1 MLTTQYQRLRA
12 LLVGV
17 ALAAALATTA
27 ASGAMALEIGKPAPD
42 FSLPGTTGEMISLR
56 QFRGKKIVLLEFFG
70 AAFAP
75 T

>member
-1 MLTTQYQRLRA
+1 MRRL
-12 LLVGV
+12 LLIAVLFA
-17 ALAAALATTA
+17 ALAATAGPEALA
-27 ASGAMALEIGKPAPD
+27 LELGKPAPD
-42 FSLPGTTGEMISLR
+42 FSLPTATGETISLR

>member
-1 MLTTQYQRLRA
+1 MLTIRKQGMLRL
-12 LLVGV
+12 LLGV
-17 ALAAALATTA
+17 VLAAALGPTA
-27 ASGAMALEIGKPAPD
+27 ASDAMALEIGKPAPD
-42 FSLPGTTGEMISLR
+42 FSLPGTTGETVSLR

>member
-1 MLTTQYQRLRA
+1 MRRLI
-12 LLVGV
+12 LVA
-17 ALAAALATTA
+17 ALAAAISATA
-27 ASGAMALEIGKPAPD
+27 GPEALALELGKPAPD
-42 FSLPGTTGEMISLR
+42 FSLPAATGETVSLR

>member
-1 MLTTQYQRLRA
+1 MLTNGKQGMRRL
-12 LLVGV
+12 LLSV
-17 ALAAALATTA
+17 ALAAALSTTTVADAT
-27 ASGAMALEIGKPAPD
+27 ALEIGKPAPD
-42 FSLPGTTGEMISLR
+42 FSLPGTSGETVSLR

>member
-1 MLTTQYQRLRA
+1 MHRLFLIA
-12 LLVGV
+12 VLAATLAATAAPE
-17 ALAAALATTA
+17 ALA
-27 ASGAMALEIGKPAPD
+27 LELGKPAPD
-42 FSLPGTTGEMISLR
+42 FSLPAATGETISLR

>member
-1 MLTTQYQRLRA
+1 MLTIRKQGTRG
-12 LLVGV
+12 LLLGV
-17 ALAAALATTA
+17 ALTAALGLTA
-27 ASGAMALEIGKPAPD
+27 ASDAMALEIGKPAPD
-42 FSLPGTTGEMISLR
+42 FSLPGTTGETVSLR

>member
-1 MLTTQYQRLRA
+1 MLTIRKERMRRL
-12 LLVGV
+12 LLGV

-27 ASGAMALEIGKPAPD
+27 ASDAMALEIGKPAPD
-42 FSLPGTTGEMISLR
+42 FSLPGTTGETVSLR

-70 AAFAP
+70 AAFSP

>member
-1 MLTTQYQRLRA
+1 MRRLFLIA
-12 LLVGV
+12 I
-17 ALAAALATTA
+17 LAATLAATT
-27 ASGAMALEIGKPAPD
+27 GPEVLALELGKPAPD
-42 FSLPGTTGEMISLR
+42 FSLPGTTGETVTLR

>member
-1 MLTTQYQRLRA
+1 MLTRRNQGLRA
-12 LLVGV
+12 GLIGLTLAATVATTLPSGAV
-17 ALAAALATTA
+17 ALEL
-27 ASGAMALEIGKPAPD
+27 GKPAPD
-42 FSLPGTTGEMISLR
+42 FSLPATTGETVTLR

>member
-1 MLTTQYQRLRA
+1 MRRL
-12 LLVGV
+12 LLIA
-17 ALAAALATTA
+17 ALAAALAAT
-27 ASGAMALEIGKPAPD
+27 SGPEALALELGKPAPD
-42 FSLPGTTGEMISLR
+42 FSLPATTGEVISLR

>member
-1 MLTTQYQRLRA
+1 MTGIARYA
-12 LLVGV
+12 MWSLVAVV
-17 ALAAALATTA
+17 ALAIGPVPIGAPAALA
-27 ASGAMALEIGKPAPD
+27 LELGKPAPD
-42 FSLPGTTGEMISLR
+42 FSLPNANGETVTLR

>member
-1 MLTTQYQRLRA
+1 MHRLLLTAVLSAT
-12 LLVGV
+12 
-17 ALAAALATTA
+17 LAATVGPEAL
-27 ASGAMALEIGKPAPD
+27 ALEIGKPVPD
-42 FSLPGTTGEMISLR
+42 FSLPAATGETISLR

>member
-1 MLTTQYQRLRA
+1 MRRLLLIAVLTAA
-12 LLVGV
+12 LSATAGPE
-17 ALAAALATTA
+17 ALA
-27 ASGAMALEIGKPAPD
+27 LELGKPAPE
-42 FSLPGTTGEMISLR
+42 FSLPSATGETISLR

>member
-1 MLTTQYQRLRA
+1 MLTRRNQGLRA
-12 LLVGV
+12 GLYGL
-17 ALAAALATTA
+17 ALAATVATTLP
-27 ASGAMALEIGKPAPD
+27 SGAVALELGKPAPD
-42 FSLPGTTGEMISLR
+42 FSLPAATGETVTLR

>member
-1 MLTTQYQRLRA
+1 MLTRSNQGLRA
-12 LLVGV
+12 GLIGL
-17 ALAAALATTA
+17 ALAATVVTTLP
-27 ASGAMALEIGKPAPD
+27 SGVVALEIGKLAPD
-42 FSLPGTTGEMISLR
+42 FSLPAATGETVTLR

>member
-1 MLTTQYQRLRA
+1 MLTRRNQRFRA
-12 LLVGV
+12 GLLGL
-17 ALAAALATTA
+17 ALAATVVTTVP
-27 ASGAMALEIGKPAPD
+27 SGAVALELGKPAPD
-42 FSLPGTTGEMISLR
+42 FSLPAATGETVTLR